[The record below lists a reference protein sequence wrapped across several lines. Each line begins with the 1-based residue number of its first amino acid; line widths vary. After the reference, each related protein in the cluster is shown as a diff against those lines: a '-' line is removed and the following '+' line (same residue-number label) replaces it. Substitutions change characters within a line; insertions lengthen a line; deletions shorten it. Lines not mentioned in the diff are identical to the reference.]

1 MNQKSKDLIYDAID
15 ELNMRKVV
23 MWSHKK
29 RDVQNAFNDY
39 LLVDLVYDEIITE
52 QEADEAY
59 EMNEF
64 LEYFF
69 CRYHDSN

>member
-1 MNQKSKDLIYDAID
+1 MKQETKDIVYECID
-15 ELNMRKVV
+15 NLNMKKVV
-23 MWSHKK
+23 MWSDKK

-39 LLVDLVYDEIITE
+39 LLVDLVFDGLITE
-52 QEADEAY
+52 SEADEAY

-69 CRYHDSN
+69 CKYDDR